1 MSNKDD
7 FEDDDS
13 DIQDETSTFNI
24 KGNIISLIRTTQR
37 NYIDLTNIA
46 DNKAHILISINSLML
61 TVLIPII
68 LANYQ
73 IIIEKHFYFPLT
85 FFAFTCL
92 FTIIFSAMVLTPF
105 SGNKQ
110 KSEIAKKT
118 TKRSPFFFTNYAD
131 LTIDEYR
138 SLFQKTLS
146 SKDAV
151 NQIIVSDLYYFGI
164 NLASK
169 YKLVKR
175 AYKVFNTG
183 MILSF
188 ISFILA
194 VII

>member
-1 MSNKDD
+1 MSNQEDI
-7 FEDDDS
+7 EDDDS
-13 DIQDETSTFNI
+13 DVIEESSTFNI

-73 IIIEKHFYFPLT
+73 IIIEMKFYFPLT
-85 FFAFTCL
+85 LFALTCL
-92 FTIIFSAMVLTPF
+92 FTIIFSALVLTPF

-110 KSEIAKKT
+110 TSEIEKKKA
-118 TKRSPFFFTNYAD
+118 KRSPFFFTNYAD
-131 LTIDEYR
+131 LSLDEYR
-138 SLFQKTLS
+138 SLFQKTLA
-146 SKDAV
+146 SKEAI

-169 YKLVKR
+169 YNLVKR
-175 AYKVFNTG
+175 AYKVFNFG
-183 MILSF
+183 MIFSF
-188 ISFILA
+188 VGFILT
-194 VII
+194 ILL